1 MMNLPPR
8 HFIQA
13 AFSIAA
19 QWFASLQHE
28 VLS

>member
-1 MMNLPPR
+1 MNLRPS

-19 QWFASLQHE
+19 QWFGSLQHE